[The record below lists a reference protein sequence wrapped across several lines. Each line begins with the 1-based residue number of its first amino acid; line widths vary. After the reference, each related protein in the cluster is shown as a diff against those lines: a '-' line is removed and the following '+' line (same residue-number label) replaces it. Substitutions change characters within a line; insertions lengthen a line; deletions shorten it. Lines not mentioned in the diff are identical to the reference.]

1 MEKRA
6 VFGEN
11 VGKER
16 DVFFIKE
23 DRNYLIKRA
32 SQYHPEI
39 QKYIDNATPIKDLV
53 QVLITALGAYE
64 QWGINANADAFPEAA
79 LSHKG
84 DDFGYE
90 TFKTNANYFLHH
102 VNKDPSLAKGKVLHT
117 VWNQKAKRVE
127 LVIGIDVNLDPEGV
141 SSVANGEALA
151 FSMGSRL
158 PYDVCSI
165 CGNKAKT
172 RAEYCDHLKYQLRQM
187 DPVTGKLVYANNTLP
202 KFFDISRVLIP
213 ADKTAYMWT
222 KVAAAAGDNP
232 FAKLGSAELAALPPG
247 KINDLSYLRKIATD
261 REALNKEAVKKSAAV
276 SKSAYI
282 KKQIPV
288 QVPAPKVV
296 CKLEEIIPIAK
307 LALEANSPNI
317 DINVFRGHSLPE
329 AMVTLLAMGIVPKRD
344 EMTGMHELFVAHKP
358 SVLDNLTTGIDNFS
372 RKLADKLVPYVEE
385 RSFSKPILLKR
396 LMKTAA
402 LPSTKLRALVNPSS
416 SKLDKL
422 AEGSTAHAGL
432 AAAIAAALYAMMSG
446 GAEKRSAGMGRL
458 IADHPFI
465 AMALGAGMIK
475 TLRNLNPSRQVESGQ
490 ITLADPTRGLY
501 NNDWQSRFRDLQTR
515 PVAVIKTG
523 SVSVTTASQLI
534 DGMSL
539 LFQHANLNKLAQSQ
553 HPVTDFILQNPSK
566 FELGLI
572 GAYADGQNV
581 SEKIGSMMASASR
594 LIKSASLGNLE
605 FLEML
610 PDTDRDVVWDLA
622 IINAADEINRKI
634 VEGGS
639 YGNS

>member
-141 SSVANGEALA
+141 NSVANGEALA

-213 ADKTAYMWT
+213 ADKTAYMWS
-222 KVAAAAGDNP
+222 KVASAAGDNP

-317 DINVFRGHSLPE
+317 DINVFHGHTLPE
-329 AMVTLLAMGIVPKRD
+329 ALVTLLAMGIVPKRD
-344 EMTGMHELFVAHKP
+344 EMSGMHELFVAHQP
-358 SVLDNLTTGIDNFS
+358 SVLDKLTAGIDNFS
-372 RKLADKLVPYVEE
+372 RALADKLVPYVEG

-402 LPSTKLRALVNPSS
+402 LSPAELR
-416 SKLDKL
+416 KL
-422 AEGSTAHAGL
+422 AEDESVKPAHVGI

-515 PVAVIKTG
+515 PVSVIKTG
-523 SVSVTTASQLI
+523 SEMEPIANQLI

-539 LFQHANLNKLAQSQ
+539 LFQHANLSKQAASQ